1 MRRRATRR
9 RATHA
14 EGAAP
19 VDSVAVPTDDPVPR
33 TTPRRPTADTEAS
46 RSSATGPTSTGAAA
60 ASGEVAA
67 NGASPPTVR
76 PRPLPD
82 DESDARIDEFLG
94 GGPEAMAMP
103 ERRLERASKTERR
116 LERETKAER
125 ALGRGK
131 DAKTTVERP
140 TTAPRALVGPLG
152 AEPITAAETALIA
165 PRGRRAR
172 RSSRR
177 QRARRVHRLVRH
189 VEPWSVLKL
198 ALVFYFSLWVI
209 MLVSGAILWRVAVSS
224 GVIDNIEGFIEQ
236 LLVLD
241 NFKFN
246 GDELFRAYAVGG
258 LLMVLIA
265 TGFTVLATVLF
276 NLISDLIG
284 GVRVTV
290 IQEETARPEPYERG
304 TG

>member
-1 MRRRATRR
+1 M
-9 RATHA
+9 
-14 EGAAP
+14 
-19 VDSVAVPTDDPVPR
+19 PTDDPVPR
-33 TTPRRPTADTEAS
+33 TKPRRPTADTEAG
-46 RSSATGPTSTGAAA
+46 RPNANRPTSTGAAA
-60 ASGEVAA
+60 VSGEVAA
-67 NGASPPTVR
+67 NGAVAPAVR
-76 PRPLPD
+76 PRPLAD
-82 DESDARIDEFLG
+82 DEADERIDEFLAS
-94 GGPEAMAMP
+94 GPDLADPARLLERGDKAKRDRGRQKAAMA
-103 ERRLERASKTERR
+103 S
-116 LERETKAER
+116 
-125 ALGRGK
+125 
-131 DAKTTVERP
+131 VERP
-140 TTAPRALVGPLG
+140 MAAHNALVGPLG
-152 AEPITAAETALIA
+152 AEAITASEAALIA

-172 RSSRR
+172 RAARR

-198 ALVFYFSLWVI
+198 ALVFYFCLWVV
-209 MLVSGAILWRVAVSS
+209 MLVAGAILWRVAVSS
-224 GVIDNIEGFIEQ
+224 GVIDNIEGFIES

-290 IQEETARPEPYERG
+290 IQEETARPGPERPNRAG
-304 TG
+304 

>member
-1 MRRRATRR
+1 
-9 RATHA
+9 
-14 EGAAP
+14 
-19 VDSVAVPTDDPVPR
+19 V
-33 TTPRRPTADTEAS
+33 
-46 RSSATGPTSTGAAA
+46 
-60 ASGEVAA
+60 SGEVAA
-67 NGASPPTVR
+67 NGAAASPVR

-82 DESDARIDEFLG
+82 DEADARIDEFLAS
-94 GGPEAMAMP
+94 GPELTEPERLLERGTWSERLLERGTKPKRDRGRKKGAMAS
-103 ERRLERASKTERR
+103 L
-116 LERETKAER
+116 
-125 ALGRGK
+125 
-131 DAKTTVERP
+131 ERP
-140 TTAPRALVGPLG
+140 TAAHNALVGPLLG
-152 AEPITAAETALIA
+152 AEAITASEAALIA

-172 RSSRR
+172 RAARR

-198 ALVFYFSLWVI
+198 ALVFYFCLWVV
-209 MLVSGAILWRVAVSS
+209 MLVAGAILWRVAVSS
-224 GVIDNIEGFIEQ
+224 GVIDNIEGFIES

-258 LLMVLIA
+258 LLMVLVA

-290 IQEETARPEPYERG
+290 IQEETARPGPERPL
-304 TG
+304 

>member
-1 MRRRATRR
+1 
-9 RATHA
+9 
-14 EGAAP
+14 
-19 VDSVAVPTDDPVPR
+19 
-33 TTPRRPTADTEAS
+33 
-46 RSSATGPTSTGAAA
+46 
-60 ASGEVAA
+60 
-67 NGASPPTVR
+67 VR

-82 DESDARIDEFLG
+82 ADADARIDEFLAT
-94 GGPEAMAMP
+94 GPAMADS
-103 ERRLERASKTERR
+103 ERLFERGKTERG
-116 LERETKAER
+116 TGPKKATR
-125 ALGRGK
+125 RRKG
-131 DAKTTVERP
+131 AKAAVERP
-140 TTAPRALVGPLG
+140 TVAQNALVGPLG
-152 AEPITAAETALIA
+152 AEAITASEAALIA

-172 RSSRR
+172 RASRR

-189 VEPWSVLKL
+189 IEPWSVLKL
-198 ALVFYFSLWVI
+198 ALVFYFCLWVV

-224 GVIDNIEGFIEQ
+224 GVIDNIEGFIES

-258 LLMVLIA
+258 LLMVLIM

-290 IQEETARPEPYERG
+290 IQEETARPGAEWPSEMR
-304 TG
+304 

>member
-1 MRRRATRR
+1 
-9 RATHA
+9 
-14 EGAAP
+14 
-19 VDSVAVPTDDPVPR
+19 VPTDEPVPR
-33 TTPRRPTADTEAS
+33 TKPRRPTADTEAS
-46 RSSATGPTSTGAAA
+46 RSSATGPTSTGTTA

-67 NGASPPTVR
+67 NGGTPQGVR

-82 DESDARIDEFLG
+82 DEADARIDEFLG
-94 GGPEAMAMP
+94 SGPEATTVPDRHLA
-103 ERRLERASKTERR
+103 RRKGA
-116 LERETKAER
+116 KAP
-125 ALGRGK
+125 
-131 DAKTTVERP
+131 VERP
-140 TTAPRALVGPLG
+140 TAAPRALVGPLG
-152 AEPITAAETALIA
+152 AETITATEAALIA

-172 RSSRR
+172 RASRR

-189 VEPWSVLKL
+189 IEPWSVLKL
-198 ALVFYFSLWVI
+198 ALVFYFCLWVI

-224 GVIDNIEGFIEQ
+224 GVIDNIEGFIES

-290 IQEETARPEPYERG
+290 IQEETARYPGPGPERSFERG
-304 TG
+304 TE

>member
-1 MRRRATRR
+1 M
-9 RATHA
+9 
-14 EGAAP
+14 
-19 VDSVAVPTDDPVPR
+19 PTDDPVPR
-33 TTPRRPTADTEAS
+33 TKPRRPTADTEAG
-46 RSSATGPTSTGAAA
+46 RSSATGPNSTGSTA

-67 NGASPPTVR
+67 NGGGPPAVR

-82 DESDARIDEFLG
+82 DEADARIDEFLG
-94 GGPEAMAMP
+94 SGPEQTMVP
-103 ERRLERASKTERR
+103 DRL
-116 LERETKAER
+116 
-125 ALGRGK
+125 LGRRK
-131 DAKTTVERP
+131 AAKAPVERP

-152 AEPITAAETALIA
+152 AETITATEAALIA
-165 PRGRRAR
+165 PRGRRAQR
-172 RSSRR
+172 ASRR

-189 VEPWSVLKL
+189 IEPWSVLKL
-198 ALVFYFSLWVI
+198 ALVFYFCIWVI

-224 GVIDNIEGFIEQ
+224 GVIDNIEGFIES

-290 IQEETARPEPYERG
+290 IQEESARPGPFEWGTAPERHFERGPGPIGPFERG
-304 TG
+304 TE

>member
-1 MRRRATRR
+1 MPLGATP
-9 RATHA
+9 A
-14 EGAAP
+14 ERAAP

-33 TTPRRPTADTEAS
+33 TKPRRPTADTEAG
-46 RSSATGPTSTGAAA
+46 RSGGTRRASSGAAA
-60 ASGEVAA
+60 PSGGIPA
-67 NGASPPTVR
+67 NGASR
-76 PRPLPD
+76 RAIRPLPPA
-82 DESDARIDEFLG
+82 ERGADARIDEFLAS
-94 GGPEAMAMP
+94 GPELTEP
-103 ERRLERASKTERR
+103 ERLLERGTEPERL
-116 LERETKAER
+116 LERGPSKP
-125 ALGRGK
+125 GRRKG
-131 DAKTTVERP
+131 ATPSVERP
-140 TTAPRALVGPLG
+140 RSAQQALVGPLD
-152 AEPITAAETALIA
+152 AEAITASEAALIA

-172 RSSRR
+172 RASRR
-177 QRARRVHRLVRH
+177 LRARRVHRLVRH

-198 ALVFYFSLWVI
+198 ALIFYFCLWVV

-224 GVIDNIEGFIEQ
+224 GVIDNIEGFIES

-246 GDELFRAYAVGG
+246 GDELFRAYAIGG
-258 LLMVLIA
+258 LLMVLIM

-290 IQEETARPEPYERG
+290 IQEETARPEPERPSARG

>member
-1 MRRRATRR
+1 M
-9 RATHA
+9 
-14 EGAAP
+14 
-19 VDSVAVPTDDPVPR
+19 
-33 TTPRRPTADTEAS
+33 
-46 RSSATGPTSTGAAA
+46 
-60 ASGEVAA
+60 A
-67 NGASPPTVR
+67 NGGGPPAVR

-82 DESDARIDEFLG
+82 DEADARIDEFLG
-94 GGPEAMAMP
+94 SGPEGSAMP
-103 ERRLERASKTERR
+103 ERRFERGTKSERR
-116 LERETKAER
+116 LEREAKSERRLERDAPSER
-125 ALGRGK
+125 ALGRGRG
-131 DAKTTVERP
+131 AKAPVERP

-152 AEPITAAETALIA
+152 AETITASEAALIA

-172 RSSRR
+172 RASRR
-177 QRARRVHRLVRH
+177 QQARRVHRLVRH

-198 ALVFYFSLWVI
+198 ALVFYFCLWVI

-224 GVIDNIEGFIEQ
+224 GVIDNIEGFIES

-290 IQEETARPEPYERG
+290 IQEETARPVPEWPDARGAGPERPDARG
-304 TG
+304 PGPERPDAR